1 MQQPILPNRARHS
14 RAFRSVRALG
24 LAVLAGACALVA
36 ASTPVVALAAQ
47 NEPPAPPGMK
57 LPEAPD
63 IAAPF
68 NEAMRTADAIKA
80 GEEAL
85 RAAAKAYREAKAFTD
100 TVTVVV
106 EFMGNRDEQTFEI
119 ARAGRDARFAMGPLK
134 VTAVGDTLHL
144 EATDSPGKFVAYTI
158 ERSLVE
164 TFESKV
170 GDLQMP
176 LPRWALDLAEPK
188 DVAAELVGG
197 LFGGAKVDGFDAA
210 TNAVLIG
217 SGDGSVAVYTL
228 DPASRFVSSAR
239 VNIAPPG
246 APEGFRIPLV
256 LRMSPKASDALAT
269 AIAFDAKVKRKVYA
283 IDDLGPEA
291 IGVGSDAPGFELPS
305 LEGEKVSLAD
315 LAGKVVVV
323 DFWAEWCG
331 PCKRG
336 LPFVA
341 EFARWA
347 RDSGKP
353 IVVYGI
359 NTLEQKRGDER
370 DAAVKAWWTGQKF
383 DFPCLVDME
392 GATFAQYGFGG
403 IPATVVIGPDGK
415 VVAIHSG
422 IDPQNPGKIV
432 DMLKAECEKAL
443 ASAGEAKKG

>member
-1 MQQPILPNRARHS
+1 MQHPIHTNRARPARPS
-14 RAFRSVRALG
+14 RPMRALG
-24 LAVLAGACALVA
+24 VALLAGACALVA
-36 ASTPVVALAAQ
+36 GTAPATAQ
-47 NEPPAPPGMK
+47 NEPPALPGMK

-68 NEAMRTADAIKA
+68 TDAMRTPDAVKA

-106 EFMGNRDEQTFEI
+106 DFMGNRDEQTFEI

-134 VTAVGDTLHL
+134 VTAVGGTLHL
-144 EATDSPGKFVAYTI
+144 EATDSPGKFVAFPI
-158 ERSLVE
+158 EGSFVE

-176 LPRWALDLAEPK
+176 LPRWALDMAEPK

-228 DPASRFVSSAR
+228 DPASRFVASAR

-246 APEGFRIPLV
+246 APAGFRIPLE
-256 LRMSPKASDALAT
+256 LRMTPKASDALAE
-269 AIAFDAKVKRKVYA
+269 AIAFDAKGKRKVDA

-291 IGVGSDAPGFELPS
+291 VGVGSDAPGFDLPA
-305 LEGEKVSLAD
+305 LDGGQVSLAG
-315 LAGKVVVV
+315 LAGKVVVI

-331 PCKRG
+331 PCRRG

-347 RDSGKP
+347 KDSGKP

-370 DAAVKAWWTGQKF
+370 TAAVKAWWAGQKL

-392 GATFAQYGFGG
+392 GATFARYGFGG

-415 VVAIHSG
+415 ILAIHSG

-432 DMLKAECEKAL
+432 DLLKAECEKAL
-443 ASAGEAKKG
+443 ASAGEAGKD